1 MADFAAPAGADADEK
16 KRIDDIDGEMNALDD
31 RLRSLADSA
40 DVAASDLS
48 GDRRGSL
55 RLLTVWATVSVVGT
69 IGLGFAIDDESLF
82 PRLPVSMFA
91 GVVIG
96 FLAALPAIRR
106 DKTRM
111 NQIAESATDVAD
123 QASELRRELTS
134 IIFAHH
140 HFDPADMEW
149 ASDHRK
155 KAQGYERDLAAS
167 TRTGI
172 ADRAW
177 ASRARITPILL
188 IVLFGATVVA
198 GLTTPEG
205 VLSWWASALTAT
217 VVVLGL
223 GFAIASEASASERGQ
238 ARQTFIAQ
246 NASANEKRWRDRI
259 EAGVNRSSVKVAS
272 SEDDQKESHERHH

>member
-1 MADFAAPAGADADEK
+1 MADFAAPAGAGADEK
-16 KRIDDIDGEMNALDD
+16 KRIDDIDGELNALDD

-48 GDRRGSL
+48 GDRRGGL
-55 RLLTVWATVSVVGT
+55 RLLTVRATVSVVGT
-69 IGLGFAIDDESLF
+69 IGLGFVIDDESLF

-205 VLSWWASALTAT
+205 VLSWWASALTVT

-223 GFAIASEASASERGQ
+223 GFAIASEASASARGQ

-246 NASANEKRWRDRI
+246 NVSANEKRWRDRI
-259 EAGVNRSSVKVAS
+259 EAGINRSSVKVAS

>member
-1 MADFAAPAGADADEK
+1 MTEIEIPAGADEAEK
-16 KRIDDIDGEMNALDD
+16 TRIAEITSDLRALDD
-31 RLRSLADSA
+31 RLESLAVSA
-40 DVAASDLS
+40 NEASADLS

-55 RLLTVWATVSVVGT
+55 RLLVIWAIVSVAGT
-69 IGLGFAIDDESLF
+69 IGLGFVIDDESLF
-82 PRLPVSMFA
+82 PRLPLSMFA

-111 NQIAESATDVAD
+111 NRIAESATDVAD

-134 IIFAHH
+134 TIFAHH
-140 HFDPADMEW
+140 HFGPTDMEW
-149 ASDHRK
+149 VSDHRK

-188 IVLFGATVVA
+188 IVLFGTTVVA

-205 VLSWWASALTAT
+205 ILSWWASALAVT

-223 GFAIASEASASERGQ
+223 GFAIASEASASARGQ

-246 NASANEKRWRDRI
+246 NVSANEKRWRDRI

-272 SEDDQKESHERHH
+272 SEDDRKESHERHH